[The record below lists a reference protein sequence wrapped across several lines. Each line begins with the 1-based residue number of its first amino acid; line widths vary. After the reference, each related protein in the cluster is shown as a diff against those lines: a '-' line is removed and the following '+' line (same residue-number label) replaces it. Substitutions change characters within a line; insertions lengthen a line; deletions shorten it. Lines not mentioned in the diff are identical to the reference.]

1 MNRSKAVLSKKGER
15 WCRSGHPWIFQ
26 DDVMVPVGAE
36 NGEVVSLYNLEN
48 KFLGQAFYSR
58 YSRIALRLMTTG
70 SEAIDKAFWHDR
82 LQAAI
87 ARRRDKVLPTQA
99 CRLVFAEADGFPGLI
114 ADWYARHLVIQTLI
128 PGTEKSIDF
137 LVELFREILQP
148 ESILIRND
156 AESRL
161 LEKLP
166 KVIQQP
172 YGKTP
177 ERIAIQE
184 GLIQYQVNLHTGHK
198 TGAYLDQQEN
208 HLQVGGLAH
217 DSGRVLDCFCYS
229 GGFALQAAQGA
240 GEVIAVD
247 DSTPALQLAEDNARL
262 NGLSNI
268 SFYKRNVFDFLK
280 ELEGTGRLFDLII
293 MDPPPFARRKSEVAG
308 AARGYLELN
317 RRALRCLNS
326 GGVLI
331 TYSCSYNITEPLF
344 LDILA
349 QSARR
354 AGSQVILCEKRLQAR
369 DHPIVLH
376 FPESFYL
383 KGFILQKI

>member
-1 MNRSKAVLSKKGER
+1 MSKKGER
-15 WCRSGHPWIFQ
+15 WFRSGHPWIFQ
-26 DDVMVPVGAE
+26 DDVTGPAGAE

-48 KFLGQAFYSR
+48 NFLGQAFYSQH
-58 YSRIALRLMTTG
+58 SRIALRVITTG
-70 SEAIDKAFWHDR
+70 SEVIDKDFWQRR
-82 LQAAI
+82 LQIAI
-87 ARRRDKVLPTQA
+87 ARRREKILPNQA
-99 CRLVFAEADGFPGLI
+99 CRLVFAEADGLPGLI
-114 ADWYARHLVIQTLI
+114 ADWYARHLVIQILI
-128 PGTEKSIDF
+128 PGTEKNSDVW
-137 LVELFREILQP
+137 VELFREILQP

-161 LEKLP
+161 LEGLP

-177 ERIAIQE
+177 ERITIQE
-184 GLIQYQVNLHTGHK
+184 GLIQYQVDLHAGHK

-208 HLQVGGLAH
+208 RLLIGGITRE
-217 DSGRVLDCFCYS
+217 GMRVLDCFCYS

-247 DSTPALQLAEDNARL
+247 DSTTALQLAEDNARL

-268 SFYKRNVFDFLK
+268 AFYKRNVFDFLK
-280 ELEGTGRLFDLII
+280 ELEETGRLFDLII
-293 MDPPPFARRKSEVAG
+293 MDPPPFARRKSEVSG
-308 AARGYLELN
+308 AARGYLDLN
-317 RRALRCLNS
+317 RRALRCLKP
-326 GGVLI
+326 GGILN
-331 TYSCSYNITEPLF
+331 TYSCSYRITEPFF

-349 QSARR
+349 QSARK
-354 AGSQVILCEKRLQAR
+354 AGSEVILLEKRLQAR
-369 DHPIVLH
+369 DHPILLH